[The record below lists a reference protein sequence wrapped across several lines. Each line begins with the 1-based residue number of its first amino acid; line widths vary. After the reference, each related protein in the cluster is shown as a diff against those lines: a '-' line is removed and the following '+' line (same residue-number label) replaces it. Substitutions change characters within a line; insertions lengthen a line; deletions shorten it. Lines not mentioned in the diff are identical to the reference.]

1 MSSVLSNTR
10 PLRVLHII
18 DGLGGGGAERLLWEI
33 VRLSD
38 PQQVQYRVST
48 VFPDDGSYVYAE
60 RLRALGAYRER
71 APGAFEGTT
80 AGAADAR
87 LANLIAGRLPSSLKR
102 PLRPLRVAAASLR
115 NLVNQSSSAD
125 NSTSAERAA
134 AATAA
139 NTSAQESSN
148 GSSLLS
154 DTSVEAERVATPQE
168 IIMDG
173 VYADA
178 VTRLAGEYLSF
189 RPDIVHGHTFHG
201 FTLGLF
207 IKLVFNRPVV
217 YFIPALFSQLE
228 DVEMGG
234 LPHLYERFHPWVD
247 RFFTA
252 HRSELLGLGVP
263 AEKISPIDGLVD
275 LEAVE
280 RVKKERERHRIEIRR
295 ATGLADDSLIALSVG
310 RLHSSKG
317 HEYALEALPSLT
329 KAFPNLH
336 WIAIGAGTPSERDA
350 LERRARELGVFEHAH
365 LPGFASDP
373 LPFYAAADIYLRTPV
388 YESDN
393 LSSYQ
398 AMAFALPIVGFET
411 GREAELTGKIGNGML
426 VPLRDAKALALAAEQ
441 ILRLPDRGRALG
453 ERGAVYSHAHLDSR
467 RFVSM
472 LVAAYNDLHHSPGEQ

>member
-1 MSSVLSNTR
+1 MSVALTNTR

-18 DGLGGGGAERLLWEI
+18 DGLGGGGAERLLWDI

-38 PQQVQYRVST
+38 PLQVQYSVVT
-48 VFPDDGSYVYAE
+48 VFPDDGSFVYAE
-60 RLRALGAYRER
+60 RLRQIGAYHQ
-71 APGAFEGTT
+71 PGADA
-80 AGAADAR
+80 AGNAAPDTG
-87 LANLIAGRLPSSLKR
+87 LAASIGSRLPSSLKR
-102 PLRPLRVAAASLR
+102 PLKPLRDAAVSLRNRINPTSLSSPSKPVRDVEAKSDSASLR
-115 NLVNQSSSAD
+115 EA
-125 NSTSAERAA
+125 
-134 AATAA
+134 
-139 NTSAQESSN
+139 SN
-148 GSSLLS
+148 GSSPAS
-154 DTSVEAERVATPQE
+154 GEQSSAEDDATLQE
-168 IIMDG
+168 LIMDG

-178 VTRLAGEYLSF
+178 VARIATEYVRF
-189 RPDIVHGHTFHG
+189 RPDVIHGHTFHG

-207 IKLVFNRPVV
+207 ARLVFKRPVV

-228 DVEMGG
+228 DVEMGW
-234 LPHLYERFHPWVD
+234 LPRRYERFHPWVD

-263 AEKISPIDGLVD
+263 ASKISPIDGLVD

-280 RVKKERERHRIEIRR
+280 RVKAERERHRIEIRR
-295 ATGLADDSLIALSVG
+295 AAGIADDSLIALSVG

-329 KAFPNLH
+329 QAFPNLH
-336 WIAIGAGTPSERDA
+336 WIAIGAGTLSERRA
-350 LERRARELGVFEHAH
+350 LEERARELNVSEHAH
-365 LPGFASDP
+365 LPGFVDDP

-398 AMAFALPIVGFET
+398 AMAMGLPIVGFDT
-411 GREAELTGKIGNGML
+411 GREAELTGKVGNGML
-426 VPLRDAKALALAAEQ
+426 VPLRDAVALSRAAEQ

-453 ERGAVYSHAHLDSR
+453 ERGAAYCHAHLDSR

-472 LVAAYNDLHHSPGEQ
+472 LVAAYKDLHQSPGEQ

>member
-1 MSSVLSNTR
+1 MSVALSNTR

-18 DGLGGGGAERLLWEI
+18 DGLGGGGAERLLWDI

-38 PQQVQYRVST
+38 ARQVRYSVVT
-48 VFPDDGSYVYAE
+48 VFPDDGSFVYAE
-60 RLRALGAYRER
+60 RLRAAGAYHQP
-71 APGAFEGTT
+71 AANAAEGN
-80 AGAADAR
+80 AAAATG
-87 LANLIAGRLPSSLKR
+87 LASIIGSRLPPSLKR
-102 PLRPLRVAAASLR
+102 PLKPLRDAAVSLR
-115 NLVNQSSSAD
+115 NRINPTSPLSPSKPEPSIEEKSDSA
-125 NSTSAERAA
+125 SL
-134 AATAA
+134 
-139 NTSAQESSN
+139 QEASN
-148 GSSLLS
+148 GSSPTAGEQS
-154 DTSVEAERVATPQE
+154 SAEYDATLQE
-168 IIMDG
+168 LIMDG

-178 VTRLAGEYLSF
+178 VARISQEYVRF
-189 RPDIVHGHTFHG
+189 RPDVIHGHTFHG

-207 IKLVFNRPVV
+207 AKLVFKRPLV

-228 DVEMGG
+228 DVEMGW
-234 LPHLYERFHPWVD
+234 LPRQYERFHPWVD

-263 AEKISPIDGLVD
+263 ASKISPIDGLVD

-280 RVKKERERHRIEIRR
+280 RVKGEREHHRIEIRR
-295 ATGLADDSLIALSVG
+295 AAGIPDDSLIALSVG

-336 WIAIGAGTPSERDA
+336 WIAIGAGTPSERRA
-350 LERRARELGVFEHAH
+350 LEERARELNVSEHMH
-365 LPGFASDP
+365 LPGFASEP

-398 AMAFALPIVGFET
+398 AMAMGLPIVGFET
-411 GREAELTGKIGNGML
+411 GREAELTGKVGNGML
-426 VPLRDAKALALAAEQ
+426 VPLRDAVALSRAAEQ
-441 ILRLPDRGRALG
+441 ILRLPDRGGALG
-453 ERGAVYSHAHLDSR
+453 ERGAAYCHAHLDSR

-472 LVAAYNDLHHSPGEQ
+472 LVAAYKDLHQSPGEQ